1 MQIFRTRPT
10 KSFAVNRIIQLIARV
25 LSIGLVISSVEIYLY
40 GFAQIPLL
48 NGPLATGLLLLHI
61 ASLAWVVYGAW
72 FSKNPAPSQRGY
84 TAVAVLLVA
93 TWQFQVP
100 DPSILPDNY
109 HPWVW
114 WVIGTAGIA
123 AAVSLPLAWGL
134 AYLVGIPLAW
144 FFVQQTAAGGSA
156 EVSSALKDSLYT
168 MLFSSSFSLLL
179 LLLIDQAGKTDEAAQ
194 AAAEAEAERARV
206 DAVEQER
213 ARVDA
218 LVHDK
223 VLTTLVVTSKASD
236 PERSAEAKQLAN
248 AAIDALQTDAF
259 TADPTKKDITS
270 FSLFGAFLDT
280 VRTDYPD
287 VAIRETGASDLR
299 IPNRVAAALS
309 EATIQAI
316 TNANQHAGEGAE
328 CAVRLK
334 GSADS
339 IKIVIKDDGKGFRP
353 SRVPK
358 NRVGLRL
365 SIINRVEAV
374 GGTVKIDAAPG
385 KGSAIILEWSRA

>member
-316 TNANQHAGEGAE
+316 TNAKQHAGEGAE

>member
-84 TAVAVLLVA
+84 TVVAVLLVA

-236 PERSAEAKQLAN
+236 AERSAEAKQLAN

-316 TNANQHAGEGAE
+316 TNAKQHAGEGAE

>member
-1 MQIFRTRPT
+1 
-10 KSFAVNRIIQLIARV
+10 
-25 LSIGLVISSVEIYLY
+25 
-40 GFAQIPLL
+40 
-48 NGPLATGLLLLHI
+48 
-61 ASLAWVVYGAW
+61 
-72 FSKNPAPSQRGY
+72 
-84 TAVAVLLVA
+84 
-93 TWQFQVP
+93 
-100 DPSILPDNY
+100 
-109 HPWVW
+109 
-114 WVIGTAGIA
+114 
-123 AAVSLPLAWGL
+123 
-134 AYLVGIPLAW
+134 
-144 FFVQQTAAGGSA
+144 
-156 EVSSALKDSLYT
+156 
-168 MLFSSSFSLLL
+168 
-179 LLLIDQAGKTDEAAQ
+179 
-194 AAAEAEAERARV
+194 
-206 DAVEQER
+206 VEQER

-316 TNANQHAGEGAE
+316 TNAKQHAGEGAE